1 MAATQVVR
9 SEWTKIRSVASTVW
23 TLSLAAVV
31 TVALGVLISLLSK
44 NEFDDLSTKDRL
56 SFDPTFISFAGMS
69 LGQLAMIVFGVLVV
83 SNEYSTGMIRT
94 SLAAVPQRGTFLF
107 SKIAVATGLAF
118 LVALATSFV
127 AFFLGQ
133 AMLGSHRASIGDPG
147 VLRAVIGGGLY
158 MTLIALFSMGV
169 ATMLRSPMLSL
180 GILMPFF
187 FLISTILGNVYADQ
201 EGRPV
206 PPGPGRQQDHA
217 GRHPD
222 RRRHSVRPLGR
233 PGDHG
238 PVGGGGGG
246 GRVRAAEE
254 EGRVGSSGGFAGE
267 RSSNPLHPAHA
278 LT

>member
-1 MAATQVVR
+1 MAATQVLQ

-23 TLSLAAVV
+23 TLGLAAVV
-31 TVALGVLISLLSK
+31 TVALGILISLLSK
-44 NEFDDLSTKDRL
+44 NDFDNLSENDKL

-107 SKIAVATGLAF
+107 GKIAVATVLAF
-118 LVALATSFV
+118 VVGIITSFV

-133 AMLGSHRASIGDPG
+133 AMLGSHKASIGDPG

-158 MTLIALFSMGV
+158 MTLIAVFSMGV

-187 FLISTILGNVYADQ
+187 FLISNILGNVSATKKIGQYLPDQ
-201 EGRPV
+201 AGSRIMQVVTPIDDDT
-206 PPGPGRQQDHA
+206 PYGPW
-217 GRHPD
+217 
-222 RRRHSVRPLGR
+222 
-233 PGDHG
+233 
-238 PVGGGGGG
+238 GGLAIMVAWVAVAVIGGYVLLKK
-246 GRVRAAEE
+246 RDA
-254 EGRVGSSGGFAGE
+254 
-267 RSSNPLHPAHA
+267 
-278 LT
+278 